1 MVSPSKLRRE
11 PLKPTGCL
19 DHYHYFEVTPRVGR
33 QYTDLNLR
41 DLVHA
46 PNADE
51 LIREFAIIVSDRG
64 VIFLRDQEM
73 TLEEQKIFAQKLGIL
88 SGKPE
93 EAGLHVHPSVRAK
106 TDCVVH
112 EEAQADPQAFLV
124 SNRLWDVFFGKAKLT
139 PEEAKMAKK
148 NSNGATQWHSE
159 YLLLLTSSF

>member
-19 DHYHYFEVTPRVGR
+19 DNYHYFEVTPRVGR
-33 QYTDLNLR
+33 QYTDLNLS

-46 PNADE
+46 PNSDE
-51 LIREFAIIVSDRG
+51 LIRELAVIISDRG
-64 VIFLRDQEM
+64 VVYFRDQEM
-73 TLEEQKIFAQKLGIL
+73 TLEEQKILAQKLGIL
-88 SGKPE
+88 SGKPK

-106 TDCVVH
+106 TDVVVH

-124 SNRLWDVFFGKAKLT
+124 SNRLWGVFFGHAKLN
-139 PEEAKMAKK
+139 PEEAKLAKK

-159 YLLLLTSSF
+159 YLQLK